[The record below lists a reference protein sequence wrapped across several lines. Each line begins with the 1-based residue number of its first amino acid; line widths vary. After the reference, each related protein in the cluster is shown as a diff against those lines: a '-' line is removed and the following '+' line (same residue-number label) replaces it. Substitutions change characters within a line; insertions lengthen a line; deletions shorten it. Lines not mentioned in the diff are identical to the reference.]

1 MLHYSSEVVFVEIL
15 TAKEAAALL
24 RISEYTL
31 RQYAKKGKVPARKIG
46 NQWRFSKDELI
57 EWFYA
62 ANLDALAEEAEQEYR
77 SGQAVRLW
85 PREQ

>member
-1 MLHYSSEVVFVEIL
+1 MLEYSSEVVFVEIL
-15 TAKEAAALL
+15 TAKEAATLL
-24 RISEYTL
+24 KISEYTL

-62 ANLDALAEEAEQEYR
+62 TDLHALAEEAEQEYR
-77 SGQAVRLW
+77 SGQTVRLW